1 MFWLPSLVGNA
12 TNGYPA
18 PYYVASIVQMGDAE
32 ISEDAKLPGSKGS
45 DDTERELTPF
55 CAALDMQHKAI
66 VFVDVVDSVRTML
79 RNEAGVIRRWR
90 TFMQQVREQ
99 VIPDCSGVLVKSLG
113 DGMLLT
119 FEQPRDAVRAAE
131 AMRGLM
137 QQIDRE
143 ARDAEPRER
152 IPLRIGIHCGDV
164 ATDDLDIYG
173 NSVNLAA
180 RLVTLCGSDEIVV
193 SADMRDLL
201 ADGLD
206 GAMEDLGECYVK
218 SLDEPIRVY
227 RVGRA
232 GDAPVVPARA
242 EYEAQMLPMIA
253 VIPFEARSND
263 PGQLAIGELIADG
276 VITQLSRMHQIKV
289 VSRLSTTVFRGR
301 NAGLDEIKS
310 RLNATYVLFGS
321 YALMGERLLVTAE
334 LVDARDGE
342 VRWSERLAGDV
353 GDLLQVESDL
363 CGTIVKEC
371 YRTVLDTEVRLALT
385 RPLPTLQSYSLLFG
399 SITLMHR
406 FSQRDFAKAG
416 TALEVLAQRVP
427 RNPTLLGWQARWH
440 VFRTVQHWST
450 DVARDGRLAMDLARR
465 ALDIDS
471 TSPQAL
477 AAMGSIHAN
486 MLGDLDSA
494 QTCLDTLVR
503 ECPSDPMGWLLLGTI
518 HAFRG
523 EGAQAVEASARA
535 SELAP
540 LDPMGFFRDSLTA
553 SSLLSAGDYAQA
565 VMYARRSLAANR
577 YHASTWRVLTMALA
591 LSGEVDEARKVAAQ
605 LLLDDPQFTVAR
617 FRSNTPCRD
626 YPICDTLSRALGL
639 AGIPAS

>member
-1 MFWLPSLVGNA
+1 M
-12 TNGYPA
+12 T
-18 PYYVASIVQMGDAE
+18 
-32 ISEDAKLPGSKGS
+32 LPGGNGS
-45 DDTERELTPF
+45 DDAGQDLTPF
-55 CAALDMQHKAI
+55 LSALGMQRKAI

-79 RNEAGVIRRWR
+79 RNEASVIHRWR
-90 TFMQQVREQ
+90 LFIQQVRER
-99 VIPDCSGVLVKSLG
+99 VLSDCSGVLVKSLG

-119 FEQPRDAVRAAE
+119 FDEPRNAVRAAE
-131 AMRGLM
+131 TMRGLM
-137 QQIDRE
+137 QRIDGE
-143 ARDAEPRER
+143 ARDAVPRGR

-193 SADMRDLL
+193 SADVRDLL
-201 ADGLD
+201 AEGLD
-206 GAMEDLGECYVK
+206 GEMEDLGECYVK
-218 SLDEPIRVY
+218 SLDEPIRAY

-242 EYEAQMLPMIA
+242 EYEAQMLPTIA
-253 VIPFEARSND
+253 VIPFEARSNE
-263 PGQLAIGELIADG
+263 PGQFAIGELIADG
-276 VITQLSRMHQIKV
+276 VITQLSRAHQVKV

-301 NAGLDEIKS
+301 NASLDEIKS
-310 RLNATYVLFGS
+310 RLKATYVLSGS
-321 YALMGERLLVTAE
+321 YTLMGERLLVSAE
-334 LVDARDGE
+334 LVDVRDGE
-342 VRWSERLAGDV
+342 IRWSERLAGEV
-353 GDLLQVESDL
+353 GDLLQVESNL
-363 CGTIVKEC
+363 CGTIVTEC

-416 TALEVLAQRVP
+416 TALDILAQRVP

-450 DVARDGRLAMDLARR
+450 DVRRDGRLAMDLARR

-494 QTCLDTLVR
+494 QTCLDTLVH
-503 ECPSDPMGWLLLGTI
+503 EAPSDPMGWLLLGTI

-523 EGAQAVEASARA
+523 EGVRAVKATARA
-535 SELAP
+535 RELSP

-553 SSLLSAGDYAQA
+553 SSLLSAGEYTQA
-565 VMYARRSLAANR
+565 VLYARRSLSANR

-605 LLLDDPQFTVAR
+605 LLLEDPQFTVAR
-617 FRSNTPCRD
+617 FRASTPCRD